1 MNKFDDAIKKKI
13 LEEVDNFNNIAIYNN
28 ELNEKSLNRMMLW
41 LNKCDCAFITA
52 FRYKLIDIANPDKTY
67 YGPNDNWTDKKIFT
81 HEENREKNKLLKA
94 ELLNLK
100 YGVTTVKRVY
110 PEGMNNESSEESFF
124 VVNRFND
131 PNFLNNLLSLAEYF
145 NQDSIYYK
153 PKDKTYG
160 YLIGTNGAT
169 YPGYHKKG
177 DESKLKPGSAS
188 NFMSRIG
195 NKAFSFIPN
204 NALKVNN
211 RKEGIENIDAP
222 QRYWTD
228 YEGTSFKDR
237 KRSRV
242 QEAADFW
249 KSICV
254 RRMEVLEEMEP
265 RGRWAMGDY
274 INMNLRNAR
283 NKPKL
288 LK

>member
-67 YGPNDNWTDKKIFT
+67 YGPNDNWKDEKIVT

-100 YGVTTVKRVY
+100 YGVTTVKGVY

-177 DESKLKPGSAS
+177 DESKLKPGSVS

-195 NKAFSFIPN
+195 NKAFSFISN

-211 RKEGIENIDAP
+211 RKEGIENTDAP
-222 QRYWTD
+222 QRYWAD

-242 QEAADFW
+242 QEATDFW

>member
-100 YGVTTVKRVY
+100 YGVTTVKGVY
-110 PEGMNNESSEESFF
+110 PEGMNNELSEESFF

-177 DESKLKPGSAS
+177 DESKLKPCSAS

-211 RKEGIENIDAP
+211 IKEGIENTDAP

-228 YEGTSFKDR
+228 YEGTSFKD
-237 KRSRV
+237 KKKSRV
-242 QEAADFW
+242 QEATDFW

>member
-1 MNKFDDAIKKKI
+1 MNNFDDAIKKKL

-67 YGPNDNWTDKKIFT
+67 YGPNDNWVDKKIFT

-100 YGVTTVKRVY
+100 YGVTTVKGVY
-110 PEGMNNESSEESFF
+110 PEGMTTESSEESFF

-211 RKEGIENIDAP
+211 RKEGIENTDAP

-242 QEAADFW
+242 QEATDFW

>member
-177 DESKLKPGSAS
+177 DESKLKPCSAS

-204 NALKVNN
+204 NAIKVNN
-211 RKEGIENIDAP
+211 IKEGIENTDAP

-242 QEAADFW
+242 QEATDFW

-254 RRMEVLEEMEP
+254 RRMEVLEEMES

-274 INMNLRNAR
+274 MNMNLRNAR

>member
-110 PEGMNNESSEESFF
+110 PEGMNNESSEEIFF

-211 RKEGIENIDAP
+211 RKEGIENTDAP

-242 QEAADFW
+242 QEATDFW

>member
-52 FRYKLIDIANPDKTY
+52 FRYKLIDIANLDKTY
-67 YGPNDNWTDKKIFT
+67 YGPNDNWVDKKIFT

-211 RKEGIENIDAP
+211 RKEGIENTDVP

-242 QEAADFW
+242 QEATDFW

>member
-1 MNKFDDAIKKKI
+1 MNNFDDAIKKKL

-52 FRYKLIDIANPDKTY
+52 FRYKLIDIENPDKTY
-67 YGPNDNWTDKKIFT
+67 YGPNDNWVDKKIFT

-100 YGVTTVKRVY
+100 YGVTTVKGVY

-124 VVNRFND
+124 VINRFND

-211 RKEGIENIDAP
+211 RKEGIENTDAP

-242 QEAADFW
+242 QEATDFW

-274 INMNLRNAR
+274 INMNLRNVR

>member
-1 MNKFDDAIKKKI
+1 MNNFDDAIKKKL

-67 YGPNDNWTDKKIFT
+67 YGPNDNWVDKKIFT

-100 YGVTTVKRVY
+100 YGVTTVKRIY

-160 YLIGTNGAT
+160 YLIGTNDAT

-211 RKEGIENIDAP
+211 RKEGIENTDAS

-237 KRSRV
+237 KKSRV
-242 QEAADFW
+242 QEATDFW

-265 RGRWAMGDY
+265 RGRWAMGGDMD
-274 INMNLRNAR
+274 MNLRNAR

-288 LK
+288 L

>member
-1 MNKFDDAIKKKI
+1 MNKFDDAIKKKL

-67 YGPNDNWTDKKIFT
+67 YGPNDNWADKKIFT

-169 YPGYHKKG
+169 YPGYHEKG

-211 RKEGIENIDAP
+211 RKEGIENTDAP

-228 YEGTSFKDR
+228 YEGTSFKD
-237 KRSRV
+237 KKKSRV
-242 QEAADFW
+242 QEATDFW

>member
-1 MNKFDDAIKKKI
+1 MNNFDEAIKKKL
-13 LEEVDNFNNIAIYNN
+13 LEEVNNFNNIAIYNN

-195 NKAFSFIPN
+195 NKAFSFISN

-211 RKEGIENIDAP
+211 RKEGIENTDAP

-242 QEAADFW
+242 QEATDFW

>member
-1 MNKFDDAIKKKI
+1 MNKFYDAIKKKI

-110 PEGMNNESSEESFF
+110 PEGMNNDSSEESFF
-124 VVNRFND
+124 VVNRFNE

-195 NKAFSFIPN
+195 NKAFSFISN

-211 RKEGIENIDAP
+211 RKEGIENTDAP

-242 QEAADFW
+242 QEATDFW

>member
-13 LEEVDNFNNIAIYNN
+13 LEEVDNFNNIVIYNN

-211 RKEGIENIDAP
+211 RKEGIENTDVP

-242 QEAADFW
+242 QEAIDFW

>member
-110 PEGMNNESSEESFF
+110 PEGMNNESSVESFF

-169 YPGYHKKG
+169 YPGYYKKG
-177 DESKLKPGSAS
+177 DESKLKPCSAS

-204 NALKVNN
+204 NAIKVNN
-211 RKEGIENIDAP
+211 IKEGIENTDAP

-237 KRSRV
+237 KKSRV
-242 QEAADFW
+242 QEATDFW

>member
-1 MNKFDDAIKKKI
+1 MNKFDDAIKKKL

-211 RKEGIENIDAP
+211 RKEGIENTDAP

-242 QEAADFW
+242 QEATDFW

-274 INMNLRNAR
+274 MNMNLRNAR

>member
-1 MNKFDDAIKKKI
+1 MNNFDDAIKKKL

-41 LNKCDCAFITA
+41 LNKCDCAFIIA

-124 VVNRFND
+124 VNRFND

-204 NALKVNN
+204 NALKVNS
-211 RKEGIENIDAP
+211 RKEGIENTDAP

-242 QEAADFW
+242 QEATDFW

-274 INMNLRNAR
+274 MNMNLRNAR

>member
-169 YPGYHKKG
+169 YPGYHKKV

-195 NKAFSFIPN
+195 NKAFSFISS

-211 RKEGIENIDAP
+211 RKEGIENTDAP

-242 QEAADFW
+242 QEATDFW

>member
-110 PEGMNNESSEESFF
+110 PEGMNNDSSEESFF

-195 NKAFSFIPN
+195 NKAFSFISN

-211 RKEGIENIDAP
+211 RKEGIENTDAP

-242 QEAADFW
+242 QEATDFW

>member
-13 LEEVDNFNNIAIYNN
+13 LEEVDNFNNIAIYN

-124 VVNRFND
+124 VINRFND

-195 NKAFSFIPN
+195 NKAFSFISN

-211 RKEGIENIDAP
+211 RKEGIENTDAP

-242 QEAADFW
+242 QEATDFW

>member
-52 FRYKLIDIANPDKTY
+52 FRYKLIDIANQDKTY
-67 YGPNDNWTDKKIFT
+67 YGPNDNWKDEKIFT

-177 DESKLKPGSAS
+177 DESKFKPGSAS

-211 RKEGIENIDAP
+211 RKEGIENTDAP

-242 QEAADFW
+242 QEATDFW

>member
-1 MNKFDDAIKKKI
+1 MNNFYDAIKKKL

-41 LNKCDCAFITA
+41 LNKCDCAFIIA
-52 FRYKLIDIANPDKTY
+52 FRYKLIDIVNPDKTY
-67 YGPNDNWTDKKIFT
+67 YGPNDNWVDKKIFT

-160 YLIGTNGAT
+160 YLIGTNDAT

-177 DESKLKPGSAS
+177 DESKLKPCSAS

-211 RKEGIENIDAP
+211 RKEGIENTDAP

-242 QEAADFW
+242 QEATDFW

>member
-1 MNKFDDAIKKKI
+1 MNNFDDAIKKKL

-211 RKEGIENIDAP
+211 RKEGIENTDAP

-242 QEAADFW
+242 QEATDFW

>member
-67 YGPNDNWTDKKIFT
+67 YGPNDNWKDEKIFT

-211 RKEGIENIDAP
+211 RKEGIENTDAP

-242 QEAADFW
+242 QEATDFW

>member
-110 PEGMNNESSEESFF
+110 LEGMNNESSEESFF

-195 NKAFSFIPN
+195 NKAFSFISN

-211 RKEGIENIDAP
+211 RKEGIENTDAP

-242 QEAADFW
+242 QEATDFW

-265 RGRWAMGDY
+265 RGRLAMGDY

>member
-110 PEGMNNESSEESFF
+110 PEGMNNDSSEESFF
-124 VVNRFND
+124 VVNRFNE

-195 NKAFSFIPN
+195 NKAFSFISN

-211 RKEGIENIDAP
+211 RKEGIENTDVP

-242 QEAADFW
+242 QEATDFW

>member
-110 PEGMNNESSEESFF
+110 LEGMNNESSEESFF

-211 RKEGIENIDAP
+211 RKEGIENTDAP

>member
-1 MNKFDDAIKKKI
+1 MNKFDDTIKKKI
-13 LEEVDNFNNIAIYNN
+13 LEEADNFNNIAIYNN

-177 DESKLKPGSAS
+177 DESKLKPCSAS

-204 NALKVNN
+204 NAIKVNN
-211 RKEGIENIDAP
+211 IKEGIENTDAP

-237 KRSRV
+237 KKSRV
-242 QEAADFW
+242 QEATDFW

>member
-177 DESKLKPGSAS
+177 DESKFKPGSAS

-195 NKAFSFIPN
+195 NKAFSFISN

-211 RKEGIENIDAP
+211 RKEGIENTDAP

-242 QEAADFW
+242 QEATDFW

>member
-211 RKEGIENIDAP
+211 RKEGIENTDAP

-242 QEAADFW
+242 QEATDFW

>member
-177 DESKLKPGSAS
+177 DESKLKPCSAS

-195 NKAFSFIPN
+195 NKAFSFISN

-211 RKEGIENIDAP
+211 RKEGIENTDAP

-242 QEAADFW
+242 QEATDFW

>member
-1 MNKFDDAIKKKI
+1 MNKFDDAIKKKL

-67 YGPNDNWTDKKIFT
+67 YGPNDNWVDKKIFT

-211 RKEGIENIDAP
+211 RKEGIKNTDAP

-228 YEGTSFKDR
+228 YEGTSFKD
-237 KRSRV
+237 KKKSRV
-242 QEAADFW
+242 QEATDFW

>member
-188 NFMSRIG
+188 NFMLRIG

-211 RKEGIENIDAP
+211 RKEGIENTDAP

-237 KRSRV
+237 KKSRV
-242 QEAADFW
+242 QEVTDFW

>member
-1 MNKFDDAIKKKI
+1 MNNFDDAIKKKL

-67 YGPNDNWTDKKIFT
+67 YGPNDNWVDKKIFT

-100 YGVTTVKRVY
+100 YGVTTVKGVY
-110 PEGMNNESSEESFF
+110 PEGMNNELSEESFF

-211 RKEGIENIDAP
+211 RKEGIENTDAP

-242 QEAADFW
+242 QEATDFW

>member
-1 MNKFDDAIKKKI
+1 MNNFDDAIKKKL

-52 FRYKLIDIANPDKTY
+52 FRYKLIDIVNPDKTY

-110 PEGMNNESSEESFF
+110 SEGMNNESSEESFF

-177 DESKLKPGSAS
+177 DESKLKPCSAS

-211 RKEGIENIDAP
+211 RKEGIENTDAP

-242 QEAADFW
+242 QEATDFW

>member
-1 MNKFDDAIKKKI
+1 MNKFDDAIKKEL

-52 FRYKLIDIANPDKTY
+52 FRYKLIDIANQDKTY
-67 YGPNDNWTDKKIFT
+67 YGPNDNWEDKKIFT

-211 RKEGIENIDAP
+211 RKEGIENTDAP

-237 KRSRV
+237 KESKV
-242 QEAADFW
+242 QEATDFW

>member
-177 DESKLKPGSAS
+177 DESKLKPCSAS

-204 NALKVNN
+204 NAIKVNN
-211 RKEGIENIDAP
+211 IKEGIENTDAP

-228 YEGTSFKDR
+228 YEGTSFKD
-237 KRSRV
+237 KKKSRV
-242 QEAADFW
+242 QEATDFW

>member
-160 YLIGTNGAT
+160 CLIGTNGAT

-211 RKEGIENIDAP
+211 RKEGIENTDAP

-242 QEAADFW
+242 QEATDFW

-274 INMNLRNAR
+274 MNMNLRNAR

>member
-211 RKEGIENIDAP
+211 RKEGIENTDAP

-237 KRSRV
+237 KESRV
-242 QEAADFW
+242 QEATDFW

>member
-1 MNKFDDAIKKKI
+1 MNKFDDAIKKKL

-100 YGVTTVKRVY
+100 YGVTTVKGVY
-110 PEGMNNESSEESFF
+110 PEGMNNELSEESFF

-177 DESKLKPGSAS
+177 DESKLKPCSAS

-211 RKEGIENIDAP
+211 RKEGIENTDAP

-242 QEAADFW
+242 QEATDFW